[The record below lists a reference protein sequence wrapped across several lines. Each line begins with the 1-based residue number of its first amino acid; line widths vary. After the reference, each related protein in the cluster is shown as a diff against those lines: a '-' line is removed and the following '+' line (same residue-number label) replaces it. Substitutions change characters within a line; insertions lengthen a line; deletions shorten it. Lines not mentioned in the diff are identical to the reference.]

1 MQRSGDLWG
10 MSLVVIALTSKGRSS
25 SSSSHL
31 CRGSLSLLEK
41 EMNGQGKIG
50 S

>member
-10 MSLVVIALTSKGRSS
+10 MSLVVIALASQGRS

-31 CRGSLSLLEK
+31 CRGSLSLLVK
-41 EMNGQGKIG
+41 DMNGPGKIG